1 METRWRIETEE
12 GIAFSDNWIQ
22 RREEKK
28 RVEKV
33 AIRVEEMEEGEDCV
47 GTIGEGGERFNETIG
62 GGEGGERDKQ
72 TIRVERGELER
83 WRTIG
88 EKRGGMRGERL
99 QLREE
104 EGWRTSVER
113 LQQQQVEVMLTLPA
127 CLLLA
132 WEPEHCN
139 SSTASLQCV
148 VLCSLPVD
156 RGVLNQCNLY
166 CSVPVWNVAHTVQSS

>member
-1 METRWRIETEE
+1 METRWRIETKE

-28 RVEKV
+28 RVVKV
-33 AIRVEEMEEGEDCV
+33 AIRVEEMEKREDCV

-88 EKRGGMRGERL
+88 EKRGENERGKITIERRGGMEDKCGKTAAAAGRSHADAPCLLGACLGTRA
-99 QLREE
+99 
-104 EGWRTSVER
+104 
-113 LQQQQVEVMLTLPA
+113 LQQQ
-127 CLLLA
+127 
-132 WEPEHCN
+132 H
-139 SSTASLQCV
+139 SFS
-148 VLCSLPVD
+148 PV
-156 RGVLNQCNLY
+156 
-166 CSVPVWNVAHTVQSS
+166 